1 MVVSGQQ
8 QELTDYLYKGEEE
21 RMKIEG
27 RVYENPSA
35 QIDKKSSEGST
46 EKE

>member
-8 QELTDYLYKGEEE
+8 QELTDYKGEEE

-27 RVYENPSA
+27 PVYENPST